1 MCDLKKIIKD
11 FFSEIQEEEYVLI
24 KKSRLFPN
32 IEIGDDLDI
41 FCINLDVIVDRAIS
55 AMERNSSL
63 ELSRIEVT
71 QHENQAHVDLLDK
84 VGQIVFRFDIRSAL
98 PKWRKVSVK
107 KSYFYHTIFKADKF
121 SYSSIKIKVPCLMDD
136 WILRYIEYL
145 EYFSEFESK
154 INHVDHI
161 LQEMK
166 INGITE
172 EEFVK
177 EVSNR
182 LEFPISE
189 KVTYDQYPSNVL
201 IRLFRD
207 IRKAVALY
215 RRSGL
220 KVTLRTIFKV
230 LKFKFVR

>member
-1 MCDLKKIIKD
+1 M
-11 FFSEIQEEEYVLI
+11 
-24 KKSRLFPN
+24 
-32 IEIGDDLDI
+32 
-41 FCINLDVIVDRAIS
+41 
-55 AMERNSSL
+55 
-63 ELSRIEVT
+63 
-71 QHENQAHVDLLDK
+71 
-84 VGQIVFRFDIRSAL
+84 
-98 PKWRKVSVK
+98 
-107 KSYFYHTIFKADKF
+107 
-121 SYSSIKIKVPCLMDD
+121 
-136 WILRYIEYL
+136 
-145 EYFSEFESK
+145 
-154 INHVDHI
+154 DHI